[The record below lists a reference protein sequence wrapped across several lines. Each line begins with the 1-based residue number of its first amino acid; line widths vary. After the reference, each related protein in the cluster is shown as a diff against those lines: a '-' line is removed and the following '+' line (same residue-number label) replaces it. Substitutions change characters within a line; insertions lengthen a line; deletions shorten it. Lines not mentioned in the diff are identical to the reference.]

1 MTDQSVDSSAKAAK
15 HCDAQRVLTY
25 WALAVFLLA
34 GASLWLFLPVVK
46 KSYLLSAIGIAGFL
60 FLLARVLL
68 RRKDKATVQ
77 AARGL
82 VLLATLLA
90 GFSWTGQA
98 MWQQRQALETETR
111 HLLDQGRQQTL
122 FARVTGLPVIKG
134 DSIRFTVESVTEP
147 ARRYL
152 LTWYRTEQFPQ
163 PGERWRLQVKLK
175 PVHGYANPGGFDYP
189 RWLFRHHYVATGWVQ
204 EAQKTAASSSWD
216 LGAWIQRQRGS
227 LREWLQ
233 ESLIPG
239 SARALLV
246 ALSLGDRSELS
257 PDDFAIFRATGTAHL
272 IAISGLHIGLAALV
286 GAALGWVIF
295 WFWPQQRVPRPVLQ
309 ALLGWFFALAYAAL
323 AGFSVATVRAL
334 VAVSVLAVAVASRR
348 RLSPWDI
355 WAVALLLVLL
365 FDPLA
370 VLDSG
375 FWLSFTAVAALIAA
389 FSARKSQSV
398 VQSPVKAAD
407 QDSQFPK
414 TPRKSRPLQR
424 GMQTIGQLFM
434 AQVAILLGLMP
445 LSVVLFHEIHWLA
458 PLVNFV
464 LIPLVSVT
472 LVPLLGMALLT
483 HALIGG
489 SGLDEWLLRQAHWLA
504 QGLMRG
510 LEPLSRWPAAS
521 YWVPALPGWWLA
533 LWLLALLAWFF
544 AHQKSRRWLG
554 LAAMVALLGFALWPL
569 SQPEGLVPKHA
580 LAETLITK
588 DTTDN
593 HGADPAQAFR
603 VFVLDVGQ
611 GLAVLVETAHH
622 RLLYDTGAAF
632 DSGFNLADAVL
643 LPYFRQRG
651 IRSLDALILSHRDN
665 DHAGAAAPLL
675 EHLPVHSLYAT
686 FATPLADPVQPCTS
700 PVSWEWDGVRF
711 DVLSPYN
718 LNPYLGNN
726 SSCVLRIGNAMGHV
740 LLTGD
745 VETAVEYRL
754 LQAHK
759 ARRLDLDSDV
769 MLVPHHGSSSS
780 SSTAFIEAVNPSL
793 AINASGYFNAFGH
806 PKVDVVSRYRQRGI
820 RWLDT
825 QSSGLIAVHFG
836 ANGVSVSQ
844 FRRQRSKRIWRL
856 DNLYHM
862 SHQTQHAETQTD

>member
-1 MTDQSVDSSAKAAK
+1 MSDAVSDQPAERSSRAEK
-15 HCDAQRVLTY
+15 HAGATLVLPY
-25 WALAVFLLA
+25 WSLAVSLLA
-34 GASLWLFLPVVK
+34 GSSLWLFMPEAKAV
-46 KSYLLSAIGIAGFL
+46 YLLAAIGIAVALLLVARIL
-60 FLLARVLL
+60 F
-68 RRKDKATVQ
+68 RRKGTTTAQ
-77 AARGL
+77 GARGL
-82 VLLATLLA
+82 VLLATVLA
-90 GFSWTGQA
+90 GFAWSGQA
-98 MWQQRQALETETR
+98 MWQQRQALEEETR
-111 HLLDQGRQQTL
+111 HLLDQGRQQ
-122 FARVTGLPVIKG
+122 AMSVRVTGLPVIKA
-134 DSIRFTVESVTEP
+134 DSARFSAESLAEP
-147 ARRYL
+147 SRHYL
-152 LTWYRTEQFPQ
+152 LTWYHAEHFPQ
-163 PGERWRLQVKLK
+163 PGEHWQLQVKLK

-204 EAQKTAASSSWD
+204 KGQKTAAASPWD
-216 LGAWIQRQRGS
+216 VGAWIQRQRGS
-227 LREWLQ
+227 LRDWLQ
-233 ESLIPG
+233 ESLAPG
-239 SARALLV
+239 SARALLM

-295 WFWPQQRVPRPVLQ
+295 WLWPQQRVPRPVLQ
-309 ALLGWFFALAYAAL
+309 ALFGWFFALAYAAL

-334 VAVSVLAVAVASRR
+334 VAVSVLAVAVVSRR

-375 FWLSFTAVAALIAA
+375 FWLSFAAVAALIAA
-389 FSARKSQSV
+389 FSARKSQSTT
-398 VQSPVKAAD
+398 QGAVKAAD
-407 QDSQFPK
+407 QANQ
-414 TPRKSRPLQR
+414 TPLKNRPLQR
-424 GMQTIGQLFM
+424 GMKAIGQLFV

-483 HALIGG
+483 HALAGG
-489 SGLDEWLLRQAHWLA
+489 SGLDEWLLQQAHWLA
-504 QGLMRG
+504 QWMMRG

-521 YWVPALPGWWLA
+521 YWVPDLPGWWLA

-544 AHQKSRRWLG
+544 AHQKSWRWLG
-554 LAAMVALLGFALWPL
+554 LSVMVALLGFALWPL
-569 SQPEGLVPKHA
+569 SHPEGLVQKHA

-588 DTTDN
+588 DTADN
-593 HGADPAQAFR
+593 HGADQAQAFR
-603 VFVLDVGQ
+603 VSVLDVGQ

-686 FATPLADPVQPCTS
+686 FATPLAGPAQPCTNS
-700 PVSWEWDGVRF
+700 VSWEWDGVRF

-718 LNPYLGNN
+718 LSPYLGNN
-726 SSCVLRIGNAMGHV
+726 SSCVLRIGNALGHV

-754 LQAHK
+754 LHAQK
-759 ARRLDLDSDV
+759 AGRLDLGSDV

-780 SSTAFIEAVNPSL
+780 SSTAFIDAVNPSL
-793 AINASGYFNAFGH
+793 AINAAGYFNAFGH
-806 PKVDVVSRYRQRGI
+806 PRAEVVSRYRQRGI

-836 ANGVSVSQ
+836 ADGVSVSQ
-844 FRRQRSKRIWRL
+844 FRQQRPGRVWRL
-856 DNLYHM
+856 DGQSNP
-862 SHQTQHAETQTD
+862 TGRKAP

>member
-1 MTDQSVDSSAKAAK
+1 MSEAVSDQLSERSSRAAK
-15 HCDAQRVLTY
+15 HAGAPLVLPY
-25 WALAVFLLA
+25 WSLAVSLLG
-34 GASLWLFLPVVK
+34 GATLWLFMPEVK
-46 KSYLLSAIGIAGFL
+46 AVYLLAAIGTAVVL
-60 FLLARVLL
+60 LLLARVLF
-68 RRKDKATVQ
+68 RRKDKTTAQ

-82 VLLATLLA
+82 VLLATVLA
-90 GFSWTGQA
+90 GFAWSGQA
-98 MWQQRQALETETR
+98 MWQQRQALKEETR
-111 HLLDQGRQQTL
+111 HILDQGRQKSMSV
-122 FARVTGLPVIKG
+122 RVTGLPVIKA
-134 DSIRFTVESVTEP
+134 DSARFSAESVADP
-147 ARRYL
+147 ARHYL
-152 LTWYRTEQFPQ
+152 LTWYHADKIPQ
-163 PGERWRLQVKLK
+163 PGEHWQLQVKLK

-204 EAQKTAASSSWD
+204 KGQKTTAASPLDVS
-216 LGAWIQRQRGS
+216 AWIQRQRGS
-227 LREWLQ
+227 LRRWLQ
-233 ESLIPG
+233 ESLAPG

-286 GAALGWVIF
+286 GAALGWVVF
-295 WFWPQQRVPRPVLQ
+295 WIWPQQRVPRPVLQ
-309 ALLGWFFALAYAAL
+309 ALFGWLFALAYAAL

-334 VAVSVLAVAVASRR
+334 VAVSVLAVAVVSRR

-398 VQSPVKAAD
+398 AQSTVKAAD
-407 QDSQFPK
+407 QASKLPK
-414 TPRKSRPLQR
+414 TPLKNRTLQR
-424 GMQTIGQLFM
+424 GMQAIGQLFV

-445 LSVVLFHEIHWLA
+445 LSVVLFHQIHWLA

-472 LVPLLGMALLT
+472 LVPLLGLALLT
-483 HALIGG
+483 HALAGG
-489 SGLDEWLLRQAHWLA
+489 SGVDEWLLQQAHWLA
-504 QGLMRG
+504 QWMMRG
-510 LEPLSRWPAAS
+510 LEPLSRWPEAS
-521 YWVPALPGWWLA
+521 YSVPALPGWWLA

-544 AHQKSRRWLG
+544 SRQRYRRWLG
-554 LAAMVALLGFALWPL
+554 LAVMAALLGFAVWPQN
-569 SQPEGLVPKHA
+569 QPEGLVPKYA
-580 LAETLITK
+580 LGKDVITQGTAANDE
-588 DTTDN
+588 DT
-593 HGADPAQAFR
+593 ADPAQAFR
-603 VFVLDVGQ
+603 VSVLDVGQ

-686 FATPLADPVQPCTS
+686 FNTPLADTAQPCTNS
-700 PVSWEWDGVRF
+700 VSWEWDGVRF

-718 LNPYLGNN
+718 LSPYLGNN
-726 SSCVLRIGNAMGHV
+726 SSCVLRIGNALGHV

-759 ARRLDLDSDV
+759 AGRLDLGSDV

-780 SSTAFIEAVNPSL
+780 SSAAFIDAVNPRL

-806 PKVDVVSRYRQRGI
+806 PKAAVVSRYRQRGI
-820 RWLDT
+820 HWLDT
-825 QSSGLIAVHFG
+825 QSSGLITVHFG

-844 FRRQRSKRIWRL
+844 FRQQRPRRVWRL
-856 DNLYHM
+856 DGQSNP
-862 SHQTQHAETQTD
+862 TGRKAP